1 MKELLSAIKAQLQT
15 DLTYV
20 RDSDIFI
27 AEDDDLVPQSV
38 RFPAVGIKDG
48 PVQATELASDMMEY
62 TLTVRIIPYVQL
74 VKPEAA
80 VMGDASTSSKG
91 ILEMEEDIHQSLDEN
106 LLGIDGMQS
115 AVGDPNRPE
124 SELFG
129 DEEEMVL
136 RKKITYRYVKEEL
149 RP

>member
-1 MKELLSAIKAQLQT
+1 MKELLTAIKAQLQT

-27 AEDDDLVPQSV
+27 TEDDDLVPQSV

-48 PVQATELASDMMEY
+48 PVQATELASDMMKY
-62 TLTVRIIPYVQL
+62 IMSVRIIPYVQL

-106 LLGIDGMQS
+106 DLDIDGMQE

-136 RKKITYRYVKEEL
+136 RKKITYRYVKEET